1 VTDVVHSNR
10 EARMVSIPEIVAV
23 ISCGFVLCVGL
34 TYAAHPSAEVGPT
47 TGKAS
52 QVGKDI

>member
-1 VTDVVHSNR
+1 
-10 EARMVSIPEIVAV
+10 MVSIPEIVAV

-47 TGKAS
+47 TGKAT